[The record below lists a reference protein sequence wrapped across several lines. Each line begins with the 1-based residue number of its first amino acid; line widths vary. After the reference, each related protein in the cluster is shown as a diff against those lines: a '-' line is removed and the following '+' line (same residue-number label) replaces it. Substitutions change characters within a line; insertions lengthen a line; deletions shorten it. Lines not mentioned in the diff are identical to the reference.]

1 MGSSNPTWLVSSCL
15 DNLQSRQQHQI
26 CFFQSDWPRCN
37 LTLLLPAGCVTSPR
51 TSFFSNLAAGRGLRG
66 RKSNPFFGIQRCEE
80 GRQLTDASLSVA
92 AGAVGG
98 LCWRFVLILHG
109 KHLSEGPE
117 ACLALKSRVKVPFIL
132 TLPLFN
138 LKLVSQRLW
147 WRAAHWA
154 HVSSHGNGCSAHCS
168 RKVRQFSGFIFSLYR
183 SRALAW
189 HDPQIIWMPENP
201 KPALYSFFVF
211 YVPFLLGVEANK
223 RMSFAR
229 IACLLGRFE
238 KNKCNSDSSV

>member
-1 MGSSNPTWLVSSCL
+1 MFFPVGLASVQSPTAPAWGMCDESQNVFLLKPGCWTRPTREEEQSFSWDPEMWGRTTADRCITVS
-15 DNLQSRQQHQI
+15 
-26 CFFQSDWPRCN
+26 
-37 LTLLLPAGCVTSPR
+37 GCR
-51 TSFFSNLAAGRGLRG
+51 Y
-66 RKSNPFFGIQRCEE
+66 
-80 GRQLTDASLSVA
+80 
-92 AGAVGG
+92 
-98 LCWRFVLILHG
+98 CWRTVLKSAASSILHR
-109 KHLSEGPE
+109 KRLSEGPE

-154 HVSSHGNGCSAHCS
+154 HASSHGNGCSAHCS

-229 IACLLGRFE
+229 IACLLGSF
-238 KNKCNSDSSV
+238 KKKKCNSDSSV